1 MVFESWV
8 QELKRKKKKKK
19 VWGQKK
25 EGSGFYIAIA
35 FSLGNL
41 YEFHRRPQGKE
52 FSTWA
57 AGGSVKVLEEAG

>member
-1 MVFESWV
+1 MG
-8 QELKRKKKKKK
+8 
-19 VWGQKK
+19 GQKK

-35 FSLGNL
+35 FSPGNL
-41 YEFHRRPQGKE
+41 YEFHCRPQGKE